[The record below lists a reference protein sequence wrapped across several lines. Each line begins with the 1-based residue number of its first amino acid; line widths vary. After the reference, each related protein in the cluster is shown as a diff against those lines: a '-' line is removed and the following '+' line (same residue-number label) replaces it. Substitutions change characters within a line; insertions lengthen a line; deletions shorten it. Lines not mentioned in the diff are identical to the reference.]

1 MMKLYGFPMSNYYNM
16 AKIALLEKGI
26 AFEEVA
32 TMPSQEAE
40 FLAKS
45 PLGKVPCLDT
55 GHGCLVESSAI
66 LEYIE
71 ECEGGPALLPKDQ
84 QARAVVRSLCRINE
98 LYIELPARRHYP
110 HLFFGAPKDEHALE
124 EAKPVMERG
133 VAALNAM
140 AKFGPFIA
148 GDQFSLADIVAYE
161 SFGYASAVASA
172 MYDWDIVGAV
182 DGLKASRDAVAAR
195 ASVQQ
200 VDAALNEAMAAFQA
214 EQAK

>member
-1 MMKLYGFPMSNYYNM
+1 
-16 AKIALLEKGI
+16 
-26 AFEEVA
+26 
-32 TMPSQEAE
+32 MPSQEAE